1 MQDDDPNQ
9 SGRRPSGND
18 NSFNWKGLILLSV
31 AMGLFGLAI
40 WSKTFADGAK
50 SMTYAEFQEVVNEG
64 RIHVDPSAQ
73 PPKLLRL
80 RQKDGSS
87 KQYVT
92 GWYWPDS
99 KDEVKVSGKA
109 EISDASDT
117 ANADAVPQA
126 VVHAAAPASA
136 EDREFSVPVILE
148 YVGDDLKALL
158 AKKGLEI
165 SDLQTDSDSVGMMMM
180 SFYLPIFV
188 LLILL
193 YFLFRHQIRSAGKG
207 AMSFG
212 KSKAKL
218 MSMDK
223 NRVTFK
229 DVAGVDEAKEE
240 LWEIVEYL
248 RDPKKFQRLGGR
260 IPKGVLMVG
269 SPGTG
274 KTLLA
279 RAIAGEADVPFFSIS
294 GSDFV
299 EMFVGVGASRVRDM
313 FEQGKKNA
321 PCLIFIDEI
330 DAVGRHRGHG
340 LGGGHDEREQTL
352 NALLV
357 EMDGFDTQEGVI
369 IIAATNRPDV
379 LDPALLR
386 PGRFDRE
393 VTVGLP
399 DVNGREEIL
408 RVHAKKVKLAEGV
421 DLGLVA
427 RGTPGYSGA
436 ELANVI
442 NEAAL
447 LAARRGLKAIT
458 QAELEEARD
467 KVRWGKE
474 RRSLAISE
482 KDKEKTAYH
491 EAGHAILLV
500 LLENTDPL
508 HKVTIIPRGP
518 SLGST
523 MWLPEQDKY
532 TQRKSELLDQL
543 VVIMGG
549 RVAEEVVFGDVAS
562 GASGDIK
569 QASGI
574 ARKMVC
580 EWGMSEDLGMVE
592 YGDHQEHVFLGRDMG
607 SQRNYS
613 EATAQ
618 KIDAEVKRLIDTAYG
633 RATDLIKTNRDK
645 LDAIAKGLLEYETLD
660 AKHIHEIM
668 EHGDIQNPPSSP
680 TPPDL
685 PPEATLRRPAEKGK
699 GSEGGFSGLP
709 APA

>member
-1 MQDDDPNQ
+1 MQDEDPKNKEN
-9 SGRRPSGND
+9 RPSGGE

-40 WSKTFADGAK
+40 WSKGLSETSNKLNYEEFKELVAHDRFHIDK
-50 SMTYAEFQEVVNEG
+50 SATPA
-64 RIHVDPSAQ
+64 
-73 PPKLLRL
+73 KLLRL
-80 RQKDGSS
+80 VQKDGSA
-87 KQYVT
+87 KQFVT
-92 GWYWPDS
+92 GWYEVEKPEENAGS
-99 KDEVKVSGKA
+99 KY
-109 EISDASDT
+109 
-117 ANADAVPQA
+117 
-126 VVHAAAPASA
+126 
-136 EDREFSVPVILE
+136 REFSVPVILE
-148 YVGDDLKALL
+148 YVGDDLKEIL
-158 AKKGLEI
+158 AAKNLQI
-165 SDLQTDSDSVGMMMM
+165 SDLPTDSDSFGMIMM
-180 SFYLPIFV
+180 SFYLPIFF

-193 YFLFRHQIRSAGKG
+193 YFLFRHQIKAAGKG

-218 MSMDK
+218 MTQDK
-223 NRVTFK
+223 GKVTFK
-229 DVAGVDEAKEE
+229 DVAGVEEAKEE
-240 LWEIVEYL
+240 VWEIVEYL
-248 RDPKKFQRLGGR
+248 RDPKKFQRLGGH

-313 FEQGKKNA
+313 FEHGKKNA

-340 LGGGHDEREQTL
+340 MGGGHDEREQTL

-393 VTVGLP
+393 ITVGLP

-408 RVHAKKVKLAEGV
+408 KVHSKKVKLAEGV
-421 DLGLVA
+421 ELGTIA

-447 LAARRGLKAIT
+447 LAARKGLKAIT
-458 QAELEEARD
+458 LAELEEARD

-500 LLENTDPL
+500 LLENTDPI

-523 MWLPEQDKY
+523 MWLPLQDKY
-532 TQRKSELLDQL
+532 TQRKSELIDQL

-569 QASGI
+569 QATGI

-580 EWGMSEDLGMVE
+580 EWGMSEALGMVE
-592 YGDHQEHVFLGRDMG
+592 YGDHQEHVFLARDMG
-607 SQRNYS
+607 SGRNYS

-618 KIDAEVKRLIDTAYG
+618 KIDAEVKRLIDNAYAK
-633 RATDLIKTNRDK
+633 ATELIIEHRSK
-645 LDAIAKGLLEYETLD
+645 LNVIAEALLEFETLD
-660 AKHIHEIM
+660 AKHVHEIM
-668 EHGDIQNPPSSP
+668 ELGELRNPPSKP

-685 PPEATLRRPAEKGK
+685 PTSESEPKKRSVEKEK
-699 GSEGGFSGLP
+699 ESEGDFPGEL

>member
-1 MQDDDPNQ
+1 MQNDEPDNKNQ
-9 SGRRPSGND
+9 SQGGGENG
-18 NSFNWKGLILLSV
+18 FNWKGLILLSV

-40 WSKTFADGAK
+40 WSKSFSDSSKTLTFA
-50 SMTYAEFQEVVNEG
+50 EFKHLVTEG
-64 RIHVDPSAQ
+64 KIRVDSESK
-73 PPKLLRL
+73 PPKLLKL
-80 RQKDGSS
+80 VQQDGSA
-87 KQYVT
+87 KQFIT
-92 GWYWPDS
+92 GWY
-99 KDEVKVSGKA
+99 EVDIPEENGGNKFS
-109 EISDASDT
+109 
-117 ANADAVPQA
+117 
-126 VVHAAAPASA
+126 
-136 EDREFSVPVILE
+136 EFSTPIILG
-148 YVGDDLKALL
+148 YAGDELKEIL
-158 AKKGLEI
+158 ATNGLEI
-165 SDLQTDSDSVGMMMM
+165 SDLPTDSDGLGVMLM
-180 SFYLPIFV
+180 SFYMPVFF

-193 YFLFRHQIRSAGKG
+193 YFLFRHQIKAAGKG

-218 MSMDK
+218 MASDK
-223 NRVTFK
+223 KKVTFK
-229 DVAGVDEAKEE
+229 DVAGIEEAKEE
-240 LWEIVEYL
+240 VWEIVEYL

-269 SPGTG
+269 APGTG

-313 FEQGKKNA
+313 FEQGKKSA

-340 LGGGHDEREQTL
+340 MGGGHDEREQTL

-393 VTVGLP
+393 ITVSLP
-399 DVNGREEIL
+399 DVKGREEIL
-408 RVHAKKVKLAEGV
+408 GVHAKTVKLAEGV
-421 DLGLVA
+421 EMGLIA

-447 LAARRGLKAIT
+447 LAARKGLKAINT
-458 QAELEEARD
+458 AELEEARD

-474 RRSLAISE
+474 RRSLALSE
-482 KDKEKTAYH
+482 DEKQLTAYH
-491 EAGHAILLV
+491 EAGHALLGMLV
-500 LLENTDPL
+500 KDTDPV
-508 HKVTIIPRGP
+508 HKVSIIPRGP
-518 SLGST
+518 ALGVT
-523 MWLPEQDKY
+523 MYLPVEDKHSY
-532 TQRKSELLDQL
+532 KKRYLLDRL
-543 VVIMGG
+543 ILIMGG
-549 RVAEEVVFGDVAS
+549 RVAEELVFGDVTN
-562 GASGDIK
+562 GAAGDIQ
-569 QASGI
+569 QASEI

-580 EWGMSEDLGMVE
+580 NWGMSEELGMIE
-592 YGDHQEHVFLGRDMG
+592 YGESQGEVFLARDI
-607 SQRNYS
+607 STPRNYS

-618 KIDAEVKRLIDTAYG
+618 KIDDEVRALTDAAYAEATRLLTEH
-633 RATDLIKTNRDK
+633 RDK
-645 LDAIAKGLLEYETLD
+645 LNAIGLALLEYETLD
-660 AKHIHEIM
+660 GVHIQEIM
-668 EHGDIQNPPSSP
+668 DHGSIQNPPSAP

-685 PPEATLRRPAEKGK
+685 PAEEAEAAKRPVDNE
-699 GSEGGFSGLP
+699 ETDSGDEFPGEL
-709 APA
+709 APAGA

>member
-1 MQDDDPNQ
+1 MQDEEPKQQDQRPN
-9 SGRRPSGND
+9 SGENG
-18 NSFNWKGLILLSV
+18 FNWKGTVLICA
-31 AMGLFGLAI
+31 AMGLFALAI
-40 WSKTFADGAK
+40 WSKSLSDTSK
-50 SMTYAEFQEVVNEG
+50 KLTYGEFKELVAND
-64 RIHVDPSAQ
+64 RIHVNAEAK
-73 PPKLLRL
+73 PPQVLRL
-80 RQKDGSS
+80 VQRDGSS
-87 KQYVT
+87 QRFLS
-92 GWYWPDS
+92 GWY
-99 KDEVKVSGKA
+99 EVENPG
-109 EISDASDT
+109 D
-117 ANADAVPQA
+117 NGADKY
-126 VVHAAAPASA
+126 S
-136 EDREFSVPVILE
+136 EFTTPVILE
-148 YVGDDLKALL
+148 YVGDDLRELL
-158 AKKGLEI
+158 KSKNLEI
-165 SDLQTDSDSVGMMMM
+165 ADLPTNSDGLGVMLMT
-180 SFYLPIFV
+180 FYLPIFF
-188 LLILL
+188 LLTLL
-193 YFLFRHQIRSAGKG
+193 YFLFRHQIKSAGRG

-218 MSMDK
+218 MTMEK
-223 NRVTFK
+223 GKVTFK
-229 DVAGVDEAKEE
+229 DVAGVEEAKDEV
-240 LWEIVEYL
+240 WEIVEYL

-313 FEQGKKNA
+313 FEQGKKSA

-393 VTVGLP
+393 ITVSLP

-408 RVHAKKVKLAEGV
+408 RVHSKKVKLAEGV
-421 DLGLVA
+421 ELGVIA

-447 LAARRGLKAIT
+447 LAARKGLKAIT
-458 QAELEEARD
+458 LVELEEARD

-500 LLENTDPL
+500 LLKNTDPL

-523 MWLPEQDKY
+523 MWLPVADKY

-569 QASGI
+569 QATAI

-580 EWGMSEDLGMVE
+580 EWGMSEELGMVE

-607 SQRNYS
+607 SPRNYS

-618 KIDAEVKRLIDTAYG
+618 KIDAEVKRFIDTAYAT
-633 RATDLIKTNRDK
+633 ATDLINAHRSQMDV
-645 LDAIAKGLLEYETLD
+645 IAKALLEFETLD
-660 AKHIHEIM
+660 GAHVAEIM
-668 EHGDIQNPPSSP
+668 EFGELRNPPSSP

-685 PPEATLRRPAEKGK
+685 PSGK
-699 GSEGGFSGLP
+699 TKKKRAPKNERESEGGFNGEL

>member
-1 MQDDDPNQ
+1 MQDNENK
-9 SGRRPSGND
+9 ND
-18 NSFNWKGLILLSV
+18 NQQPNGSEGGFNWKGLILLFV
-31 AMGLFGLAI
+31 AMSLFGLAL
-40 WSKTFADGAK
+40 WSKNFSDSSKTLTFAEFKQMVAADRIYVDDTAK
-50 SMTYAEFQEVVNEG
+50 
-64 RIHVDPSAQ
+64 

-80 RQKDGSS
+80 VQKDGSS
-87 KQYVT
+87 KQFIT
-92 GWYWPDS
+92 GWY
-99 KDEVKVSGKA
+99 EVDNLEENNGNKYS
-109 EISDASDT
+109 
-117 ANADAVPQA
+117 
-126 VVHAAAPASA
+126 
-136 EDREFSVPVILE
+136 EFSTPIILE
-148 YVGDDLKALL
+148 YVGDELRTILDEKN
-158 AKKGLEI
+158 LEI
-165 SDLQTDSDSVGMMMM
+165 LDLQTDSDGLGMMLM
-180 SFYLPIFV
+180 SFYLPIFF

-193 YFLFRHQIRSAGKG
+193 YFLFRHQIKAAGKG

-218 MSMDK
+218 MAMDK
-223 NRVTFK
+223 NKVTFK
-229 DVAGVDEAKEE
+229 DVAGVEEAKEE
-240 LWEIVEYL
+240 VWEIVEYL
-248 RDPKKFQRLGGR
+248 RDPKKFQKLGGR

-393 VTVGLP
+393 ITVSLP
-399 DVNGREEIL
+399 DVKGREEIL
-408 RVHAKKVKLAEGV
+408 NVHSKKVKLAEDVDMGV
-421 DLGLVA
+421 IA

-447 LAARRGLKAIT
+447 LAARKGLKAIT
-458 QAELEEARD
+458 TAELEEARD

-474 RRSLAISE
+474 RRSLALSE
-482 KDKEKTAYH
+482 EEKELTAYH
-491 EAGHAILLV
+491 EAGHALLGMLV
-500 LLENTDPL
+500 KDTDPV

-518 SLGST
+518 ALGVT
-523 MWLPEQDKY
+523 MYLPVEDKHSY
-532 TQRKSELLDQL
+532 KKQYLLDRL
-543 VVIMGG
+543 ILIMGG
-549 RVAEEVVFGDVAS
+549 RVAEEIVFGDVTN
-562 GASGDIK
+562 GAAGDIR
-569 QASGI
+569 QASEI

-580 EWGMSEDLGMVE
+580 NWGMSDKLGMIE
-592 YGDHQEHVFLGRDMG
+592 YGEGQGEVFLARDI
-607 SQRNYS
+607 SSPRNYS
-613 EATAQ
+613 EETA
-618 KIDAEVKRLIDTAYG
+618 KTIDDEVKKLTDEAYAEATRLITEH
-633 RATDLIKTNRDK
+633 RDK
-645 LDAIAKGLLEYETLD
+645 LEAIAKALLLYETID
-660 AKHIHEIM
+660 GKHIEEIM
-668 EHGDIQNPPSSP
+668 EHGEIQNPPSDP

-685 PPEATLRRPAEKGK
+685 PEEEEKKTPVVDDKEKESDGDFGGELQPA
-699 GSEGGFSGLP
+699 
-709 APA
+709 

>member
-1 MQDDDPNQ
+1 
-9 SGRRPSGND
+9 
-18 NSFNWKGLILLSV
+18 
-31 AMGLFGLAI
+31 MGLFGLAI
-40 WSKTFADGAK
+40 WSKSFSDSSK
-50 SMTYAEFQEVVNEG
+50 SLTIAEFKQLVENG
-64 RIHVDPSAQ
+64 KIKVDENAE
-73 PPKLLRL
+73 PPKILRL
-80 RQKDGSS
+80 VQKDGSS
-87 KQYVT
+87 KQFVT
-92 GWYWPDS
+92 GWY
-99 KDEVKVSGKA
+99 EV
-109 EISDASDT
+109 
-117 ANADAVPQA
+117 
-126 VVHAAAPASA
+126 
-136 EDREFSVPVILE
+136 EDPEENGGDKYKKFSVSVILD
-148 YVGDDLKALL
+148 YSKDDLKELL
-158 AKKGLEI
+158 AEHNLAIAEE
-165 SDLQTDSDSVGMMMM
+165 SVDSDGLGVMIM
-180 SFYLPIFV
+180 SFYLPVFFL
-188 LLILL
+188 LLIL
-193 YFLFRHQIRSAGKG
+193 YFLFRHQLKAAGRG

-218 MSMDK
+218 MTMDK
-223 NRVTFK
+223 NKVTFK
-229 DVAGVDEAKEE
+229 DVAGVEEAKEE
-240 LWEIVEYL
+240 VWEIVEYL

-393 VTVGLP
+393 ITVSLP
-399 DVNGREEIL
+399 DVKGREEIL
-408 RVHAKKVKLAEGV
+408 KVHSKKVKLADGV
-421 DLGLVA
+421 DLGVVA

-447 LAARRGLKAIT
+447 LAARKGLKAIT
-458 QAELEEARD
+458 LPELEEARD

-474 RRSLAISE
+474 RRSLALSE
-482 KDKEKTAYH
+482 EEKELTAYH
-491 EAGHAILLV
+491 EAGHALLGMLV
-500 LLENTDPL
+500 KDTDPV

-518 SLGST
+518 ALGVT
-523 MWLPEQDKY
+523 MYLPVEDKHSY
-532 TQRKSELLDQL
+532 KRQYLLDRL
-543 VVIMGG
+543 ILIMGG
-549 RVAEEVVFGDVAS
+549 RVAEELVFGDVTN
-562 GASGDIK
+562 GAAGDIR
-569 QASGI
+569 QASEI

-580 EWGMSEDLGMVE
+580 NWGMSDELGMVE
-592 YGDHQEHVFLGRDMG
+592 YGEGQGEVFLARDI
-607 SQRNYS
+607 SSPRNYS
-613 EATAQ
+613 ESTAQ
-618 KIDAEVKRLIDTAYG
+618 KIDDEVKKLTDEAYSEATRLIQEH
-633 RATDLIKTNRDK
+633 RDK
-645 LDAIAKGLLEYETLD
+645 LEAIAKGLLEYETLD
-660 AKHIHEIM
+660 GRHIQEIM
-668 EHGDIQNPPSSP
+668 EFGDIQNPPSAP

-685 PPEATLRRPAEKGK
+685 PEESEAKKPQAEEKK
-699 GSEGGFSGLP
+699 EGGEDFPGDF
-709 APA
+709 APAGA

>member
-1 MQDDDPNQ
+1 MQDNENK
-9 SGRRPSGND
+9 ND
-18 NSFNWKGLILLSV
+18 NQQPNGSEGGFNWKGLILLFV
-31 AMGLFGLAI
+31 AMSLFGLAL
-40 WSKTFADGAK
+40 WSKNFSDSSKTLTFAEFKQMVAADRIYVDDTAK
-50 SMTYAEFQEVVNEG
+50 
-64 RIHVDPSAQ
+64 

-80 RQKDGSS
+80 VQKDGSS
-87 KQYVT
+87 KQFIT
-92 GWYWPDS
+92 GWY
-99 KDEVKVSGKA
+99 EVDNLEENNGNKYS
-109 EISDASDT
+109 
-117 ANADAVPQA
+117 
-126 VVHAAAPASA
+126 
-136 EDREFSVPVILE
+136 EFSTPIILE
-148 YVGDDLKALL
+148 YVGDELRTILDEKN
-158 AKKGLEI
+158 LEI
-165 SDLQTDSDSVGMMMM
+165 LDLQTDSDGLGMMLM
-180 SFYLPIFV
+180 SFYLPIFF

-193 YFLFRHQIRSAGKG
+193 YFLFRHQIKAAGKG

-218 MSMDK
+218 MAMDK
-223 NRVTFK
+223 NKVTFK
-229 DVAGVDEAKEE
+229 DVAGVEEAKEE
-240 LWEIVEYL
+240 VWEIVEYL
-248 RDPKKFQRLGGR
+248 RDPKKFQKLGGR

-393 VTVGLP
+393 ITVSLP
-399 DVNGREEIL
+399 DVKGREEIL
-408 RVHAKKVKLAEGV
+408 NVHSKKVKLAEDVDMGV
-421 DLGLVA
+421 IA

-447 LAARRGLKAIT
+447 LAARKGLKAIT
-458 QAELEEARD
+458 TAELEEARD

-474 RRSLAISE
+474 RRSLALSE
-482 KDKEKTAYH
+482 EEKELTAYH
-491 EAGHAILLV
+491 EAGHALLGMLV
-500 LLENTDPL
+500 KDTDPV

-518 SLGST
+518 ALGVT
-523 MWLPEQDKY
+523 MYLPVEDKHSY
-532 TQRKSELLDQL
+532 KKQYLLDRL
-543 VVIMGG
+543 ILIMGG
-549 RVAEEVVFGDVAS
+549 RVAEEIVFGDVTN
-562 GASGDIK
+562 GAAGDIR
-569 QASGI
+569 QASEI

-580 EWGMSEDLGMVE
+580 NWGMSDKLGMIE
-592 YGDHQEHVFLGRDMG
+592 YGEGQGEVFLARDI
-607 SQRNYS
+607 SSPRNYS
-613 EATAQ
+613 EETA
-618 KIDAEVKRLIDTAYG
+618 KTIDDEVKKLTDEAYGEATRLITEH
-633 RATDLIKTNRDK
+633 RDK
-645 LDAIAKGLLEYETLD
+645 LEAIAKALLLYETID
-660 AKHIHEIM
+660 GKHIEEIM
-668 EHGDIQNPPSSP
+668 EHGEIQNPPSDP

-685 PPEATLRRPAEKGK
+685 PEEEEKKTPVVDDKEKESDGDFGGELQPA
-699 GSEGGFSGLP
+699 
-709 APA
+709 

>member
-1 MQDDDPNQ
+1 MQDKEP
-9 SGRRPSGND
+9 ND
-18 NSFNWKGLILLSV
+18 NDQRPGGESGFNWKGLILLFV

-40 WSKTFADGAK
+40 WSKSFSDASKMLSFGEFKTMVENDRIYVDEGA
-50 SMTYAEFQEVVNEG
+50 T
-64 RIHVDPSAQ
+64 
-73 PPKLLRL
+73 PPKLLSL
-80 RQKDGSS
+80 VQKDGSS
-87 KQYVT
+87 KQFIE
-92 GWYWPDS
+92 GWY
-99 KDEVKVSGKA
+99 EVDNA
-109 EISDASDT
+109 EENGGNKYRA
-117 ANADAVPQA
+117 
-126 VVHAAAPASA
+126 
-136 EDREFSVPVILE
+136 FSTPIILE
-148 YVGDDLKALL
+148 YAGEDLKQIL
-158 AKKGLEI
+158 AAKELEI
-165 SDLQTDSDSVGMMMM
+165 SNLPTTSDGVGVMLL
-180 SFYLPIFV
+180 SFYLPVIF
-188 LLILL
+188 LLLLL
-193 YFLFRHQIRSAGKG
+193 YFLFRHQIKAAGKG

-212 KSKAKL
+212 KSKAK
-218 MSMDK
+218 MMTMDK
-223 NRVTFK
+223 GKVTFK
-229 DVAGVDEAKEE
+229 DVAGVEEAKEE
-240 LWEIVEYL
+240 VWEIVEYL
-248 RDPKKFQRLGGR
+248 RDPKQFQRLGGR

-340 LGGGHDEREQTL
+340 MGGGHDEREQTL

-393 VTVGLP
+393 ITVSLP
-399 DVNGREEIL
+399 DVKGREEIL
-408 RVHAKKVKLAEGV
+408 SVHAKKVKLAEGV
-421 DLGLVA
+421 DLGIIA

-447 LAARRGLKAIT
+447 LAARKGLKAIHT
-458 QAELEEARD
+458 EELEEARD

-474 RRSLAISE
+474 RRSLALSE
-482 KDKEKTAYH
+482 DEKQLTAYH
-491 EAGHAILLV
+491 EAGHALLGMLV
-500 LLENTDPL
+500 KDTDPV
-508 HKVTIIPRGP
+508 HKVSIIPRGP
-518 SLGST
+518 ALGVT
-523 MWLPEQDKY
+523 MYLPVEDKHSY
-532 TQRKSELLDQL
+532 KKQYLLDRL
-543 VVIMGG
+543 VLIMGG
-549 RVAEEVVFGDVAS
+549 RVAEELVFGDVTN
-562 GASGDIK
+562 GAAGDIR
-569 QASGI
+569 QASEI

-580 EWGMSEDLGMVE
+580 NWGMSDRLGMIE
-592 YGDHQEHVFLGRDMG
+592 YGEGQGEVFLARDI
-607 SQRNYS
+607 STPRNYS

-618 KIDAEVKRLIDTAYG
+618 TIDDEVKKLTDEAYEEATRL
-633 RATDLIKTNRDK
+633 LKEHRDK
-645 LDAIAKGLLEYETLD
+645 LEAIAQALLVYETLD
-660 AKHIHEIM
+660 GVHVQEIM
-668 EHGDIQNPPSSP
+668 DHGEIQNPPSAP

-685 PPEATLRRPAEKGK
+685 PGEDEVEPVARVKEEEKDK
-699 GSEGGFSGLP
+699 GEDFPGEL